1 MLYRVHCWRSENDI
15 TQSQFII
22 FTQTIMHLVCSSNFF
37 VFNFSCDDCNTQE
50 KFKTMILH
58 FFWKGGWVVVVV
70 VRGGGVKKVHYVI
83 CENGESLLIHLHKL
97 L

>member
-1 MLYRVHCWRSENDI
+1 
-15 TQSQFII
+15 
-22 FTQTIMHLVCSSNFF
+22 MHLVCSNFF

-58 FFWKGGWVVVVV
+58 FFWKGGWVVVGG
-70 VRGGGVKKVHYVI
+70 GGGVVNKVHYGL